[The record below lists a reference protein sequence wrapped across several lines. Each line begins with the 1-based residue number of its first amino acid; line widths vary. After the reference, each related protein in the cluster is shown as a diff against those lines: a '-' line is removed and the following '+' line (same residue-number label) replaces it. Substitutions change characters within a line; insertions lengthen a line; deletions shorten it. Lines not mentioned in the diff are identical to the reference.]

1 MTKAPPA
8 IKLIVGGAF
17 MQYDIYKQARNAAWE
32 FLIKNNVRQLPVS
45 LSAICAQN
53 GITLLRDNLCIYLTD
68 NDRGTTYLRNG
79 VYSIVLNC
87 FDSVQVQRYT
97 TAHELGHIYL
107 KHPMRNG
114 KYGRSFGV
122 QRQPKS
128 PMEYQAERFAI
139 DILAPACVLWGLNLH
154 TAEDI
159 ARICNISMQAAKIR
173 AERME
178 LLYQRNMFLSHPL
191 ERQVFQQFGKFVENN
206 QII

>member
-1 MTKAPPA
+1 
-8 IKLIVGGAF
+8 

-32 FLIKNNVRQLPVS
+32 FLIQNDVRKLPVS
-45 LSAICAQN
+45 LSEICARN
-53 GITLLRDNLCIYLTD
+53 GIILLRDDLHTYLTD
-68 NDRGTTYLRNG
+68 NDRGATYLRND

-122 QRQPKS
+122 QREPKS

-159 ARICNISMQAAKIR
+159 AQICNISMQSAKIR

-178 LLYQRNMFLSHPL
+178 LLCQRNMFLSHPL
-191 ERQVFQQFGKFVENN
+191 ERQVFQQFSKFMENN

>member
-1 MTKAPPA
+1 
-8 IKLIVGGAF
+8 

-32 FLIKNNVRQLPVS
+32 FLIKNNITQLPVS

-53 GITLLRDNLCIYLTD
+53 GITLLRDNSRTYLTD
-68 NDRGTTYLRNG
+68 NDRGATYLRNG

-87 FDSVQVQRYT
+87 SDPVQVQRYT

-107 KHPMRNG
+107 KHPMKSGR
-114 KYGRSFGV
+114 YGRSFGV
-122 QRQPKS
+122 QREPRS

-159 ARICNISMQAAKIR
+159 ASVCNISIQAATIR

-178 LLYQRNMFLSHPL
+178 MLYKRNMFLSHPL
-191 ERQVFQQFGKFVENN
+191 ERQIFQQFSKFVENN

>member
-32 FLIKNNVRQLPVS
+32 FLIQNDVRKLPVS
-45 LSAICAQN
+45 LSEICARN
-53 GITLLRDNLCIYLTD
+53 GIILLRDDLHTYLTD
-68 NDRGTTYLRNG
+68 NDRGATYLRND

-122 QRQPKS
+122 QREPKS
-128 PMEYQAERFAI
+128 PMEYQA
-139 DILAPACVLWGLNLH
+139 
-154 TAEDI
+154 
-159 ARICNISMQAAKIR
+159 
-173 AERME
+173 
-178 LLYQRNMFLSHPL
+178 
-191 ERQVFQQFGKFVENN
+191 
-206 QII
+206 